1 MAIGVIYRMIIDTD
15 NLWHDRDKITGQP
28 LARAL
33 VSLAAPAVLSTFL
46 TFIFEIID
54 MFWIAKLGAASTAA
68 LSASSFFVWMLRGLG
83 LTVATGAI
91 ALVSRRTGEKNEPG
105 VLGAISNATGSSFL
119 FSILIMALFF
129 PLALNIFPW
138 LHLEPA
144 VGDLAREYT
153 VVFLS
158 GLVFVYLMMTLE
170 FVIRGIGDTRTPMII
185 TGISLFLNAVLDPVF
200 IFNLGMGLK
209 GAAYAT
215 VLSQGVGTL
224 LMAAILFKK
233 VPALKKIP
241 LSGEGR
247 GLFSAAQLKE
257 FFQRFY
263 TIVKIGG
270 PVGMS
275 DAGFSFIY
283 LLLSGIISIFGK
295 EPLAAIGIAHRL
307 EAFPFFICLGFSMA
321 VAPMVGQYL
330 GAGEPEKAKKSVY
343 LSLKITAGILSMI
356 SVLYFIFAPELFR
369 LFIKDPAII
378 RHGANYLRIVAAFDI
393 FLAFEVVLGGAFSGA
408 GDTRPLFWVIF
419 PLTALR
425 VPLAYVFAVLLHL
438 GVTAIWVAIAVT
450 TLLKGTL
457 LLYLFSKGKWAKK
470 KI

>member
-1 MAIGVIYRMIIDTD
+1 MINNTD
-15 NLWHDRDKITGQP
+15 SMWDDRNKMTGRP

-33 VSLAAPAVLSTFL
+33 ISLAAPAVLSTFF

-68 LSASSFFVWMLRGLG
+68 LSASGFFVWMLRGLG

-91 ALVSRRTGEKNEPG
+91 ALVSRRVGEKNEPG
-105 VLGAISNATGSSFL
+105 FLAAISNSIGSAFL
-119 FSILIMALFF
+119 FSILTMALFF
-129 PLALNIFPW
+129 PLAMKIFQW

-144 VGDLAREYT
+144 VGYFSQEYA

-200 IFNLGMGLK
+200 IFTLGMGLR

-215 VLSQGVGTL
+215 ILSQAVGTL
-224 LMAAILFKK
+224 LMAAVLFKK
-233 VPALKKIP
+233 VPVLKRIP
-241 LSGEGR
+241 LTGDTG
-247 GLFSAAQLKE
+247 GLGSFRHLKE
-257 FFQRFY
+257 FLRRFY
-263 TIVKIGG
+263 SMVKIGG
-270 PVGMS
+270 PVGIS

-330 GAGEPEKAKKSVY
+330 GAQEPGNAKKSVY
-343 LSLKITAGILSMI
+343 LSLKITAVILLVI
-356 SVLYFIFAPELFR
+356 SVLYFIFAPDLFR
-369 LFIKDPAII
+369 LFINDPAII
-378 RHGANYLRIVAAFDI
+378 RHGVNYLRIVAVFET

-408 GDTRPLFWVIF
+408 GDTRPLFWVIL
-419 PLTALR
+419 PCTALR
-425 VPLAYVFAVLLHL
+425 VPLAYVFAVFLRL

-450 TLLKGTL
+450 TLLKGSL
-457 LLYLFSKGKWAKK
+457 LLYLFRKGKWAQKR
-470 KI
+470 I